1 MTEPPQPPPGKPS
14 RAQRR
19 QKRWEAPPGAPPVPT
34 VPTGPAGSPT
44 AEPAASPGQSPYGQ
58 RSAPPPMQESSGNYG
73 HFTFPQMPKA
83 KLEPRAV
90 LGLITSVLGLPGL
103 VLGLLARPR
112 VKGGRRRSP
121 ALAMSAIVLG
131 ALFTV
136 GWILTVI
143 TLALTGTFDRLTET
157 PQAGDTDTP
166 RTIAS
171 ATLAE
176 GNCILTLPPA
186 RPVGDVRVVPCAQT
200 HIAQV
205 ISVHTLDGDFPGQ
218 EELETQADQVCTDQ
232 VEALPTDE
240 VQVMPWYLIPSGEG
254 WQEGN
259 TQLMCLARGATGP
272 FEGDLLN

>member
-1 MTEPPQPPPGKPS
+1 MPTAPDATQPSPAPPP
-14 RAQRR
+14 
-19 QKRWEAPPGAPPVPT
+19 
-34 VPTGPAGSPT
+34 
-44 AEPAASPGQSPYGQ
+44 PGQSPYGHRPGLPADPQ
-58 RSAPPPMQESSGNYG
+58 PGGGYG
-73 HFTFPQMPKA
+73 QFVFPEMPQA

-90 LGLITSVLGLPGL
+90 AGLATAVLGVPGL

-112 VKGGRRRSP
+112 VRDGRRRSP

-131 ALFTV
+131 ALFTI
-136 GWILTVI
+136 GWTLALI
-143 TLALTGTFDRLTET
+143 TLALTGTFDRLTES

-186 RPVGDVRVVPCAQT
+186 RPVGDVRVVPCAQA

-205 ISVHTLDGDFPGQ
+205 VGVHTMDGDYPGE
-218 EELETQADQVCTDQ
+218 EELEARADQVCTDQ
-232 VEALPTDE
+232 VQALDTGE
-240 VQVMPWYLIPSGEG
+240 VPVQPWYLIPTGEG

-259 TQLMCLARGATGP
+259 TQIMCLAHGATGP